1 MVKEIRIMA
10 STKLLNILGEDCG
23 TIKLNDSVF
32 KAEYNESLIHQVVVA
47 HLANLRQGTKSAL
60 TRTEVRGHAKK
71 PWRQKGTGRARQG
84 STKAPQWRGGGVAFA
99 PKPRDFSK
107 KVNKEAKRV
116 AFRSAISTKLA
127 DKELIVLDN
136 LDIKDAKTK
145 SMVEV
150 LKNLKVEKTAVI
162 VIKGEN
168 ENVLRASGN
177 IPCVEVTNSDL
188 LSVYDIVKC
197 DRLVVTAD
205 AIKSIEEAYKA

>member
-1 MVKEIRIMA
+1 MA
-10 STKLLNILGEDCG
+10 STKILNILGQECG
-23 TIKLNDSVF
+23 SIKLNDKVF
-32 KAEYNESLIHQVVVA
+32 KQEYNEALIHQVVVA
-47 HLANLRQGTKSAL
+47 HLANLRQGTKSSL
-60 TRTEVRGHAKK
+60 TRSEVRGHAKK

-127 DKELIVLDN
+127 EKELIVLEN
-136 LDIKDAKTK
+136 LELKNAKTK
-145 SMVEV
+145 SMVEA
-150 LKNLKVEKTAVI
+150 LKNIGVDKTAV
-162 VIKGEN
+162 VVTLGQN

-177 IPCVEVTNSDL
+177 IPGIEVTSSDL
-188 LSVYDIVKC
+188 LNVYDIVKC
-197 DRLVVTAD
+197 DKLVVTAD

>member
-1 MVKEIRIMA
+1 MA
-10 STKLLNILGEDCG
+10 STKLLNILGQECG
-23 TIKLNDSVF
+23 TIKLNDKVF
-32 KAEYNESLIHQVVVA
+32 KQEYNEALIHQVVVA

-127 DKELIVLDN
+127 EKELIVLEN

-145 SMVEV
+145 TMVEV
-150 LKNLKVEKTAVI
+150 LKNLGVEKTAVI
-162 VIKGEN
+162 VTKGAN

-177 IPCVEVTNSDL
+177 LQAVEVTNSDL

>member
-1 MVKEIRIMA
+1 MS
-10 STKLLNILGEDCG
+10 STKLLNILGQECG

-32 KAEYNESLIHQVVVA
+32 KQEYNEALIHQVVVA

-127 DKELIVLDN
+127 EKELVVLENID
-136 LDIKDAKTK
+136 LKDAKTK

-150 LKNLKVEKTAVI
+150 LKNLGIEKTAVI

-168 ENVLRASGN
+168 ENVIRSSANLQNIEVSDAS
-177 IPCVEVTNSDL
+177 L

-197 DRLVVTAD
+197 DKLVVTAD

>member
-1 MVKEIRIMA
+1 MA
-10 STKLLNILGEDCG
+10 STKLLNILGQECG

-32 KAEYNESLIHQVVVA
+32 KAEYKEALIHQVVVA

-127 DKELIVLDN
+127 EKELIVLEN

-145 SMVEV
+145 TMVEV
-150 LKNLKVEKTAVI
+150 LKNIGVENTAVI
-162 VIKGEN
+162 VTKEAN
-168 ENVLRASGN
+168 ENVLRAAGN
-177 IPCVEVTNSDL
+177 LQSVEVTNANL

>member
-1 MVKEIRIMA
+1 MA
-10 STKLLNILGEDCG
+10 STKILNIMGQECG

-32 KAEYNESLIHQVVVA
+32 KTEYNEALIHQVVVA

-127 DKELIVLDN
+127 EKELVVLEN
-136 LDIKDAKTK
+136 IDIKDAKTK

-150 LKNLKVEKTAVI
+150 LKNLGIDKTAV
-162 VIKGEN
+162 VVVKGEN
-168 ENVLRASGN
+168 VNVMRASANLQN
-177 IPCVEVTNSDL
+177 IEVAEANL

-197 DRLVVTAD
+197 DKLVVTAD

>member
-1 MVKEIRIMA
+1 MA
-10 STKLLNILGEDCG
+10 STKLLNILGQECG
-23 TIKLNDSVF
+23 TIKLNDKVF
-32 KAEYNESLIHQVVVA
+32 KQEYNEALIHQVVVA

-127 DKELIVLDN
+127 AKELIVLEN

-145 SMVEV
+145 TMVEV
-150 LKNLKVEKTAVI
+150 LKNLGIDRTAVL
-162 VIKGEN
+162 VTKDVN

-177 IPCVEVTNSDL
+177 LQAVEVTNSDL
-188 LSVYDIVKC
+188 LSVYDIIKC
-197 DRLVVTAD
+197 DKLVVTAD

>member
-1 MVKEIRIMA
+1 MA
-10 STKLLNILGEDCG
+10 STKLLNILGQECG
-23 TIKLNDSVF
+23 TIRLNDSVF
-32 KAEYNESLIHQVVVA
+32 KEEYKEALIHQVVVA

-127 DKELIVLDN
+127 EKELIVLDN

-145 SMVEV
+145 TMVEV
-150 LKNLKVEKTAVI
+150 LNNLKVDRTAVI
-162 VIKGEN
+162 VTKDAN

-177 IPCVEVTNSDL
+177 LQSVEVVNASL

-197 DRLVVTAD
+197 DKLVVTAD

>member
-1 MVKEIRIMA
+1 MA
-10 STKLLNILGEDCG
+10 STKILNILGQECG
-23 TIKLNDSVF
+23 TMKLNDAVF
-32 KAEYNESLIHQVVVA
+32 KEEYKEALIHQVVVA

-60 TRTEVRGHAKK
+60 TRSEVRGHAKK

-127 DKELIVLDN
+127 DKELIVLEN

-145 SMVEV
+145 SMIEV
-150 LKNLKVEKTAVI
+150 MKNLGLEKTAVF
-162 VIKGEN
+162 VTAGKN
-168 ENVLRASGN
+168 ENVVRASGN
-177 IPCVEVTNSDL
+177 IPGVEVTSSDL
-188 LSVYDIVKC
+188 LNVYDIVKC

>member
-1 MVKEIRIMA
+1 MA
-10 STKLLNILGEDCG
+10 STKLLNILGQECG
-23 TIKLNDSVF
+23 TIKLNDKVF
-32 KAEYNESLIHQVVVA
+32 KQEYNEALIHQVVVA
-47 HLANLRQGTKSAL
+47 HLANLRQGTKSTL
-60 TRTEVRGHAKK
+60 SRSEVRGHAKK

-116 AFRSAISTKLA
+116 AFRRAISTKLA
-127 DKELIVLDN
+127 DKELVVLEN

-145 SMVEV
+145 TFVEV
-150 LKNLKVEKTAVI
+150 LKNLNIDRTAV
-162 VIKGEN
+162 VVTKDVN

-177 IPCVEVTNSDL
+177 LQSVEVTSADL
-188 LSVYDIVKC
+188 LSVYDIIKC
-197 DRLVVTAD
+197 DKLVVTAD